1 MRVRIPLAWVIIKNI
16 SKYTSK
22 KTKLIYG
29 FKIVTSYIS
38 LINPFLFNHYSY
50 SLYKKLCY
58 ENPNEKI
65 YVKQSYML
73 LTWFYYLNLNL
84 KNTNDNLLKSVKLV
98 MIPKKIKKFT
108 LTKAPIAHKTNS
120 KEQISII
127 FFSYKIFYRFYNYN
141 FFEMYKF
148 FNSLNEVL
156 LSILITKNTIALT
169 ETNLLFL
176 KKNSIYLTFID
187 NFFFNYSVFIKN
199 NI

>member
-1 MRVRIPLAWVIIKNI
+1 
-16 SKYTSK
+16 
-22 KTKLIYG
+22 
-29 FKIVTSYIS
+29 
-38 LINPFLFNHYSY
+38 
-50 SLYKKLCY
+50 
-58 ENPNEKI
+58 
-65 YVKQSYML
+65 
-73 LTWFYYLNLNL
+73 
-84 KNTNDNLLKSVKLV
+84 